1 MQILL
6 VEDDPALLSNY
17 VAALSDVCQV
27 IHQKTYLQEAWDT
40 LASNDEIMVVVS
52 DWRLP
57 DGTGTELIEKFRVQY
72 KSRPWVEFILLT
84 GQASVELATRAI
96 DLSVRQFLTK
106 PIADPDLRKAVL
118 AASRSAI
125 ANRRGAEL
133 KKALTQTVRELHQAS
148 FDIDAAE
155 MTGLLAGSA
164 SVPDPQSCV
173 ENLRNEL
180 RRQRQL
186 SATFARLHIDI
197 YEWIVLLQVALAKAE
212 LASITAKSVGHS
224 LNMPLSS
231 LLRRVGRLEE
241 AGLIVR
247 KDDPTDAR
255 RVQLESTE
263 MAQRE
268 IWAYF
273 QGLAHETE
281 AVRE

>member
-6 VEDDPALLSNY
+6 VEDDTTLLSNY
-17 VAALSDVCQV
+17 AAALSDVSEV
-27 IHQKTYLQEAWDT
+27 IHQKTYIQAAWDT
-40 LASNDEIMVVVS
+40 LASNDEIMVVVT

-72 KSRPWVEFILLT
+72 KSRSWVEFIILT

-106 PIADPDLRKAVL
+106 PITDSDVRKAVL
-118 AASRSAI
+118 AASKSAI
-125 ANRRGAEL
+125 ANRRRVEL
-133 KKALTQTVRELHQAS
+133 KNALTQTVRELHQAS
-148 FDIDAAE
+148 FDTDAAG
-155 MTGLLAGSA
+155 MTTLLAGS
-164 SVPDPQSCV
+164 SSLLDPQSCA

-180 RRQRQL
+180 KRQRQL
-186 SATFARLHIDI
+186 SPIFVRLNIDI
-197 YEWIVLLQVALAKAE
+197 YEWILLLQVTLAKLE
-212 LASITAKSVGHS
+212 LTSASAKSVGHS
-224 LNMPLSS
+224 VNMPLSS

-247 KDDPTDAR
+247 KDDPADAR

-263 MAQRE
+263 LAQRE

-273 QGLAHETE
+273 QSLSY
-281 AVRE
+281 

>member
-6 VEDDPALLSNY
+6 VEDDSALLSNY
-17 VAALSDVCQV
+17 VAALSDLFEV

-84 GQASVELATRAI
+84 GQASIELATRAI

-106 PIADPDLRKAVL
+106 PITDPDLRKAAL
-118 AASRSAI
+118 AASKSAI
-125 ANRRGAEL
+125 ANRRRAEL
-133 KKALTQTVRELHQAS
+133 KNALTQTVRDLHQAS
-148 FDIDAAE
+148 FDADAAE
-155 MTGLLAGSA
+155 MTNLLGGSA
-164 SVPDPQSCV
+164 SVPDPQSCE

-180 RRQRQL
+180 SRQRQL
-186 SATFARLHIDI
+186 SAMFARLNIDI
-197 YEWIVLLQVALAKAE
+197 YEWIVLLQVALAKVE

-231 LLRRVGRLEE
+231 LLRRVARLEE
-241 AGLIVR
+241 AGLVVR

-273 QGLAHETE
+273 QDLAHQTK
-281 AVRE
+281 VMRG

>member
-6 VEDDPALLSNY
+6 IEDELALLANY
-17 VAALSDVCQV
+17 VTALSDVCQV

-40 LASNDEIMVVVS
+40 LASNDEIMVVIS

-84 GQASVELATRAI
+84 GQASVELAARAI
-96 DLSVRQFLTK
+96 DLSVRQFLVK
-106 PIADPDLRKAVL
+106 PITNPDLRKAAL
-118 AASRSAI
+118 AASKSAI
-125 ANRRGAEL
+125 ANRRRAEL
-133 KKALTQTVRELHQAS
+133 EKALTQTVRDLHQAS
-148 FDIDAAE
+148 FDTDASE
-155 MTGLLAGSA
+155 MAAFLNGSA
-164 SVPDPQSCV
+164 SVPDPESLQ
-173 ENLRNEL
+173 ENLRVEL
-180 RRQRQL
+180 MRQRQL
-186 SATFARLHIDI
+186 SAIFARLNIDA
-197 YEWIVLLQVALAKAE
+197 YEWILMLQIALARAE
-212 LASITAKSVGHS
+212 SASISAKSVGHS

-231 LLRRVGRLEE
+231 LLRRAGRLEE

-247 KDDPTDAR
+247 KEDPADAR

-273 QGLAHETE
+273 QSLSHDTE
-281 AVRE
+281 AMRG

>member
-1 MQILL
+1 MQILV
-6 VEDDPALLSNY
+6 VEDNPELLSSY
-17 VAALSDVCQV
+17 AAALSDVFQV
-27 IHQKTYLQEAWDT
+27 IHRKTYLQEAWDT
-40 LASNDEIMVVVS
+40 LASNDEIMVVVC
-52 DWRLP
+52 DWCLP

-96 DLSVRQFLTK
+96 DLSVRQFLIK
-106 PIADPDLRKAVL
+106 PITDPDLRKAVV
-118 AASRSAI
+118 AASKSAI
-125 ANRRGAEL
+125 ANRRYAEL
-133 KKALTQTVRELHQAS
+133 KKALTQTVRELQQAS
-148 FDIDAAE
+148 FDTDAAE
-155 MTGLLAGSA
+155 MTTLLAGSA

-180 RRQRQL
+180 VRQRHL
-186 SATFARLHIDI
+186 SAMFARMNIDI
-197 YEWIVLLQVALAKAE
+197 YEWTILLQVALAKLE
-212 LASITAKSVGHS
+212 LVFITAKSVAHS

-273 QGLAHETE
+273 QGYAHETR
-281 AVRE
+281 AMRG

>member
-6 VEDDPALLSNY
+6 VEDDPALLSHY
-17 VAALSDVCQV
+17 VAALSDLFEV
-27 IHQKTYLQEAWDT
+27 IHQKKYLQEAWDT

-84 GQASVELATRAI
+84 GHASIELATRAI

-106 PIADPDLRKAVL
+106 PITDPDLRKAAL
-118 AASRSAI
+118 AASKGAI
-125 ANRRGAEL
+125 ANRRRAEL
-133 KKALTQTVRELHQAS
+133 KKALTQTVRDLHQAS
-148 FDIDAAE
+148 FDTDAAE
-155 MTGLLAGSA
+155 MTNLLGGSA
-164 SVPDPQSCV
+164 SVPDPQSCE

-180 RRQRQL
+180 SRQRQL
-186 SATFARLHIDI
+186 SAMFARLNIDI
-197 YEWIVLLQVALAKAE
+197 YEWIVLLQVALAKVE
-212 LASITAKSVGHS
+212 LASITAKSIGHS

-231 LLRRVGRLEE
+231 LLRRVARLEE
-241 AGLIVR
+241 AGLVVR

-273 QGLAHETE
+273 QDLAHQTK
-281 AVRE
+281 VMRG

>member
-1 MQILL
+1 M
-6 VEDDPALLSNY
+6 
-17 VAALSDVCQV
+17 AALSDLFEV
-27 IHQKTYLQEAWDT
+27 IHQKKYLQESWDT

-84 GQASVELATRAI
+84 GHASIELATRAI

-106 PIADPDLRKAVL
+106 PITDPDLRKAAL
-118 AASRSAI
+118 AASKGAI
-125 ANRRGAEL
+125 ANRRRAEL
-133 KKALTQTVRELHQAS
+133 KKALTQTVRDLHQAS
-148 FDIDAAE
+148 FDTDAAE
-155 MTGLLAGSA
+155 MTNLLGGSA
-164 SVPDPQSCV
+164 SVPDPQSCE

-180 RRQRQL
+180 SRQRQL
-186 SATFARLHIDI
+186 SAMFARLNIDI
-197 YEWIVLLQVALAKAE
+197 YEWIVLLQVALAKVE
-212 LASITAKSVGHS
+212 LASITAKSIGHS

-231 LLRRVGRLEE
+231 LLRRVARLEE
-241 AGLIVR
+241 AGLVVR

-273 QGLAHETE
+273 QDLAHQTK
-281 AVRE
+281 VMRG

>member
-6 VEDDPALLSNY
+6 VEDDTTLLSNY
-17 VAALSDVCQV
+17 AAALSDVSEV
-27 IHQKTYLQEAWDT
+27 IHQKTYIQAAWDT
-40 LASNDEIMVVVS
+40 LASNDEIMVVVT

-72 KSRPWVEFILLT
+72 KSRSWVEFIILT

-96 DLSVRQFLTK
+96 DLSVRQFLIK
-106 PIADPDLRKAVL
+106 PITDPDLRKAVL
-118 AASRSAI
+118 AASKSAI
-125 ANRRGAEL
+125 ANRRRAEL
-133 KKALTQTVRELHQAS
+133 KKALTQTVRELQKAS
-148 FDIDAAE
+148 FDADAAE
-155 MTGLLAGSA
+155 MTTLLAGSA

-180 RRQRQL
+180 VRQRHL
-186 SATFARLHIDI
+186 SAMFARMNIDI
-197 YEWIVLLQVALAKAE
+197 YEWIILLQVALAKVE

-231 LLRRVGRLEE
+231 LLRRAGRLEE

-273 QGLAHETE
+273 QAYAHETR
-281 AVRE
+281 AMRG

>member
-17 VAALSDVCQV
+17 VAALSDLFEV
-27 IHQKTYLQEAWDT
+27 IHQKKYLQEAWDT

-84 GQASVELATRAI
+84 GHASIELATRAI

-106 PIADPDLRKAVL
+106 PITDPDLRKAAL
-118 AASRSAI
+118 AASKGAI
-125 ANRRGAEL
+125 ANRRRAEL
-133 KKALTQTVRELHQAS
+133 KKALTQTVRDLHQAS
-148 FDIDAAE
+148 FDTDAAE
-155 MTGLLAGSA
+155 MTNLLGGSA
-164 SVPDPQSCV
+164 SVPDPQSCE

-180 RRQRQL
+180 SRQRQL
-186 SATFARLHIDI
+186 SAMFARLNIDI
-197 YEWIVLLQVALAKAE
+197 YEWIVLLQVALAKVE
-212 LASITAKSVGHS
+212 LASITAKSIGHS

-231 LLRRVGRLEE
+231 LLRRVARLEE
-241 AGLIVR
+241 AGLVVR

-273 QGLAHETE
+273 QDLAHQTK
-281 AVRE
+281 VMRG

>member
-1 MQILL
+1 MQILV
-6 VEDDPALLSNY
+6 VEDNPELLSSY
-17 VAALSDVCQV
+17 AAALSDVFQV
-27 IHQKTYLQEAWDT
+27 IHRKTYLQEAWDT
-40 LASNDEIMVVVS
+40 LASNDEIMVVLS

-106 PIADPDLRKAVL
+106 PIPDHDLRKAGL
-118 AASRSAI
+118 AASKSAI
-125 ANRRGAEL
+125 ANRRYAEL
-133 KKALTQTVRELHQAS
+133 KKALTQTVRELQQAS
-148 FDIDAAE
+148 FDTDAAK
-155 MTGLLAGSA
+155 MTTLLAGSA

-180 RRQRQL
+180 VRQQHL
-186 SATFARLHIDI
+186 SVVFARMKIDI
-197 YEWIVLLQVALAKAE
+197 YEWIILLQVALAKLE

-273 QGLAHETE
+273 QGHAHETQ
-281 AVRE
+281 AMRG